1 MTVGQRSEE
10 PAERATYAGA
20 TAAVLRAHR
29 RVTQRVEAVLA
40 PLGLT
45 MARFEVLGLLNSRP
59 DFELSFTDLKKV
71 TLMHPATMG
80 HTIRKLESGGL
91 VRRRPD
97 SVDGRAQI
105 AVLTRAG
112 RTLADRGTRALDD
125 IRFGLEE
132 LDEAA
137 ARRLREQLAEVRR

>member
-1 MTVGQRSEE
+1 MAEQ
-10 PAERATYAGA
+10 PAERATYAAA
-20 TAAVLRAHR
+20 TTAVLRAHR
-29 RVTQRVEAVLA
+29 LVTSRVEAVLA

-59 DFELSFTDLKKV
+59 DHELSFTDLKKV

-80 HTIRKLESGGL
+80 HTIRKLEADGL

-97 SVDGRAQI
+97 AVDGRAQV
-105 AVLTRAG
+105 AVLTRSG
-112 RTLADRGTRALDD
+112 RTLAEQGTRALDG

-137 ARRLREQLAEVRR
+137 ARRLHQQLSEVRR